1 MRRFDKRKNIL
12 LANQRLEESY
22 LNSKGLIK
30 EDDQNSDTMSS
41 EQNICDIMTSNSW
54 DDIESLLNTMDSVI
68 KDENLKKQIKDLYDK
83 SQEEL
88 SKQGNDEDIINTYLR
103 KIQNVVCK

>member
-54 DDIESLLNTMDSVI
+54 DNIESLLNTMDSVI
-68 KDENLKKQIKDLYDK
+68 KDENLKKQIKDLYK
-83 SQEEL
+83 QSQEDL
-88 SKQGNDEDIINTYLR
+88 SNLSNDEDIINTYLR

>member
-12 LANQRLEESY
+12 LANQRVEESY

-30 EDDQNSDTMSS
+30 EDGQNSDTMSS

-54 DDIESLLNTMDSVI
+54 DDIESLLNAMDSVI
-68 KDENLKKQIKDLYDK
+68 KDDNLKKQIKNLYDE
-83 SQEEL
+83 SQEL
-88 SKQGNDEDIINTYLR
+88 LNKQGNDEDIINTYLR

>member
-54 DDIESLLNTMDSVI
+54 DDIESLLNTMNSVI
-68 KDENLKKQIKDLYDK
+68 KDENLKKQIKDLYDE

-88 SKQGNDEDIINTYLR
+88 DSLGNDEDIINTYLR
-103 KIQNVVCK
+103 KIQNIICK

>member
-30 EDDQNSDTMSS
+30 EDDQNPDTMSS
-41 EQNICDIMTSNSW
+41 EQNICDVMTSNSW
-54 DDIESLLNTMDSVI
+54 DDIESLLNTMNSVI

>member
-54 DDIESLLNTMDSVI
+54 DDIESLLNTMNSVI

>member
-54 DDIESLLNTMDSVI
+54 DNIESLLNTMDSVI
-68 KDENLKKQIKDLYDK
+68 KDENLKKQIKDLYDE
-83 SQEEL
+83 SQEL
-88 SKQGNDEDIINTYLR
+88 LNKQGNDEDIINTYLR